1 MSCLSV
7 RRLEFSIVQI
17 DYSQSA
23 FDAHQLRSFGDQIVY
38 NFQLSYELIRKPS
51 IAITHA
57 HAKEKFT
64 ILRAYPLTER
74 VSFGDKAFNR
84 TYGAQSPALNVRVGN
99 LSIGLI
105 T

>member
-1 MSCLSV
+1 M
-7 RRLEFSIVQI
+7 
-17 DYSQSA
+17 
-23 FDAHQLRSFGDQIVY
+23 QLRSFGDQIVY

-51 IAITHA
+51 IAITH
-57 HAKEKFT
+57 KTDMLTQKRKFT
-64 ILRAYPLTER
+64 ILSAYPLTER